1 MQYGP
6 AVMIDAFVVK
16 NEYAKELV
24 YSAKL
29 THLSLSHLFQMHI
42 ELRYREESAYR
53 VMCAL
58 LEVQSLRTDMSDEI
72 WGEHLHANHVIE
84 MRKMRD
90 GRPKASP
97 KSQR

>member
-6 AVMIDAFVVK
+6 AVVIDDSAVK
-16 NEYAKELV
+16 NEYAKQRV

-29 THLSLSHLFQMHI
+29 TLLSLSHLFQMHI

-53 VMCAL
+53 VMCAW
-58 LEVQSLRTDMSDEI
+58 LEVQSLRTDMSDDS
-72 WGEHLHANHVIE
+72 WGEHLHVNHVIE
-84 MRKMRD
+84 MRKR
-90 GRPKASP
+90 RSERSKTSP